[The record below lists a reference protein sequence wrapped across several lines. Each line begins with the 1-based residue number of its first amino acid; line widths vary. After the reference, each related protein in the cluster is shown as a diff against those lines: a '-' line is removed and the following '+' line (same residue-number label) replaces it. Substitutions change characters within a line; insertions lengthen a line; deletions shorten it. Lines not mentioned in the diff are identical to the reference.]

1 MRVLIGSA
9 QLCETGGLLGTA
21 MGNGAFVW
29 RGYGRGCAQTVHAGR
44 ARPYVDPRERI
55 WEHRRRQA
63 YCDGVWIGFVD
74 ASTSADASASASAS
88 AALPSEVPCSLTMP
102 DTFFDDETDLVGNA
116 EFMHSLP
123 SEVPCSPTFPDS
135 DDDGDEQPYPYRSVG
150 RYRSVST
157 PRSVGRY
164 RSRSPR
170 R

>member
-123 SEVPCSPTFPDS
+123 SEVPCSPTLPDS
-135 DDDGDEQPYPYRSVG
+135 DFHGDDGDDGDEQPHPSRSVG
-150 RYRSVST
+150 RS
-157 PRSVGRY
+157 